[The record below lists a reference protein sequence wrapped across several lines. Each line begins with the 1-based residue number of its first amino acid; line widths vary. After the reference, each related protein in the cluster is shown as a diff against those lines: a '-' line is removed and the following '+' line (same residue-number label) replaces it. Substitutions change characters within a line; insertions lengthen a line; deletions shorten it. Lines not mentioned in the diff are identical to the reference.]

1 MKSNRDLHGVLRR
14 EGNSYPLKFL
24 SNETLENRNEKL
36 PMKEKLCR
44 NVREVVCKL
53 LQVLQHAHLHPT
65 IFHVTL
71 RKLSFLQPVYN
82 AKALEFLF
90 ITSSSYC
97 KVCISSFSVKVQS
110 RRFAF

>member
-1 MKSNRDLHGVLRR
+1 MADVIFMKSNRDLHSVLRCFTTKR
-14 EGNSYPLKFL
+14 KFISIEVL
-24 SNETLENRNEKL
+24 SNEALENRSEKF

-71 RKLSFLQPVYN
+71 RKLPFLQPIYN
-82 AKALEFLF
+82 AKTLEFLF
-90 ITSSSYC
+90 IT
-97 KVCISSFSVKVQS
+97 
-110 RRFAF
+110 